1 MRQCSESSPGQR
13 ELAIRSA
20 LGASRWDLIRQLLIE
35 SFLLALSAA
44 VFGLLLAYWG
54 VKASTLLL
62 PDEIRWIL
70 PGGKEAIGIDLPV
83 LTFNLVISLLAGL
96 IFGLAP
102 ALKTSRVN
110 PNETRK
116 EGGRGSRVASS
127 SRRVHNPLVVSQ
139 IGISLVLVIGASL
152 MMTSFLRLLRVN
164 TGFNSA
170 HLVVMLLLSHR
181 DSIGTPAFHSQV
193 LERVR
198 TLPGM
203 DAASLMT
210 NVPAGELWQG
220 GEPFALEGDEAT
232 GPGEGPRAITTLID
246 PEFFRT
252 MGIPLLQG
260 RPFTQHDRN
269 DSPGVAIIS
278 QSLARRYFPRDDPI
292 GKRIRPGGIQSGVRW
307 LSIVGI
313 VGDVRH
319 KLSPE
324 PIPTL
329 YESYLQQDSIRAI
342 YLFVRTPL
350 APESI
355 VASVRKEVWSID
367 RNQPITY
374 FWTMDYLITSSM
386 FITRYIT
393 WLLGTYAAL
402 ALIFSVM
409 GVYGVISYSVRQRT
423 REIGIRMALGAQQSD
438 VSNLFVG
445 KALLLAL
452 VGVGVGVLGALGLT
466 RLLVSQL
473 YGVSATD
480 PIIFATVSLLLIGVT
495 LLASY
500 IPARRAAT
508 VDPMVALR
516 HE

>member
-1 MRQCSESSPGQR
+1 
-13 ELAIRSA
+13 
-20 LGASRWDLIRQLLIE
+20 
-35 SFLLALSAA
+35 
-44 VFGLLLAYWG
+44 
-54 VKASTLLL
+54 
-62 PDEIRWIL
+62 
-70 PGGKEAIGIDLPV
+70 
-83 LTFNLVISLLAGL
+83 
-96 IFGLAP
+96 
-102 ALKTSRVN
+102 
-110 PNETRK
+110 
-116 EGGRGSRVASS
+116 
-127 SRRVHNPLVVSQ
+127 
-139 IGISLVLVIGASL
+139 
-152 MMTSFLRLLRVN
+152 
-164 TGFNSA
+164 
-170 HLVVMLLLSHR
+170 
-181 DSIGTPAFHSQV
+181 
-193 LERVR
+193 
-198 TLPGM
+198 
-203 DAASLMT
+203 
-210 NVPAGELWQG
+210 
-220 GEPFALEGDEAT
+220 
-232 GPGEGPRAITTLID
+232 
-246 PEFFRT
+246 
-252 MGIPLLQG
+252 
-260 RPFTQHDRN
+260 
-269 DSPGVAIIS
+269 
-278 QSLARRYFPRDDPI
+278 
-292 GKRIRPGGIQSGVRW
+292 
-307 LSIVGI
+307 
-313 VGDVRH
+313 
-319 KLSPE
+319 
-324 PIPTL
+324 L